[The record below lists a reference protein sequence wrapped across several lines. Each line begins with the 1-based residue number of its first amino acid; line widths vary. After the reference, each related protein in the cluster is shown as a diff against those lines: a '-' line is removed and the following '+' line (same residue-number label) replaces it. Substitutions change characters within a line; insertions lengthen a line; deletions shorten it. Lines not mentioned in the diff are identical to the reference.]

1 MADFEGITSMM
12 KASKPGMFCVP
23 VQGRVRLR
31 HRPVAAPGP
40 GFPSIIS
47 AGKNNFCIHYY
58 CYTGQAQDGDMVLN
72 DVGAR
77 HDYVM
82 TDVSRG
88 WPCNGKF
95 NERQTLLYNIALET
109 SNHMFS
115 IIKPGMAM
123 KDVDGES
130 RRYCAQL

>member
-1 MADFEGITSMM
+1 MVQPDGQRLARGKSNLPKPCWILLPEAYFVNWDDWADVMD
-12 KASKPGMFCVP
+12 
-23 VQGRVRLR
+23 
-31 HRPVAAPGP
+31 AARG
-40 GFPSIIS
+40 
-47 AGKNNFCIHYY
+47 
-58 CYTGQAQDGDMVLN
+58 TDD
-72 DVGAR
+72 
-77 HDYVM
+77 DYVM

-130 RRYCAQL
+130 HRYCASF